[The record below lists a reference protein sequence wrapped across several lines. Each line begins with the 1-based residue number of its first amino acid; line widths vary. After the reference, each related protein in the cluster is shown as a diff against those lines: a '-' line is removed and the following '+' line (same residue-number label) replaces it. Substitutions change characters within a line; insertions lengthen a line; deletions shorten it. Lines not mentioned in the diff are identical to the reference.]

1 MINVTNDGGFSFGKF
16 DLYAVATEKGRVQ
29 WRVFEGDEL
38 RFLAFDLS
46 MAINWIEENL
56 CE

>member
-16 DLYAVATEKGRVQ
+16 DLYAVAVEKGRVQ

-46 MAINWIEENL
+46 MATNWIEENL